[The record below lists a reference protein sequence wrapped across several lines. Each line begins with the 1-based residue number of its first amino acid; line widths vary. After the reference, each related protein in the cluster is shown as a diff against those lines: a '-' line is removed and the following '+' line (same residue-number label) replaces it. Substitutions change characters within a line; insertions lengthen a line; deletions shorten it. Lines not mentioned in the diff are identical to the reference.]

1 MKVTIDQ
8 DGCIQCGACQDAC
21 SEVFVVESGEPAA
34 IVQKY
39 QAGSA
44 AAGEVG
50 DDLADCVNEA
60 ASSCPVAVISAE

>member
-21 SEVFVVESGEPAA
+21 GQVFLVDAGEPA
-34 IVQKY
+34 VVVEQY
-39 QAGSA
+39 QAGSPA
-44 AAGEVG
+44 TGEVG

-60 ASSCPVAVISAE
+60 ASSCPVAVISVE